1 MPIQDKFYATSG
13 RDECNKFGLW
23 IDFKITILTI
33 YAYLLL
39 QNNDIDDD
47 DSSDDNDNYDEL
59 FPKHICLE
67 KGLRTCLL
75 VLFVLGDGS
84 EEVGEVCLTFA
95 VGNRPLRAGCHYD

>member
-1 MPIQDKFYATSG
+1 MGQCD
-13 RDECNKFGLW
+13 LW
-23 IDFKITILTI
+23 FEFKISIITIL
-33 YAYLLL
+33 
-39 QNNDIDDD
+39 QHNDIDDD
-47 DSSDDNDNYDEL
+47 DSSDDGNDNDEL

-95 VGNRPLRAGCHYD
+95 VGNRPLRAGCDYD

>member
-1 MPIQDKFYATSG
+1 MPIQDKFYATRG
-13 RDECNKFGLW
+13 RDECNKIGLW
-23 IDFKITILTI
+23 IDFKITIITI
-33 YAYLLL
+33 YACLSL

-47 DSSDDNDNYDEL
+47 DSSDDNADYDEL

-84 EEVGEVCLTFA
+84 EEVGEVCLAFA
-95 VGNRPLRAGCHYD
+95 VGNRPLRAGCDYD